1 MEILPEKLFCTGKDS
16 FVHSFLIR
24 NSKLMTLE
32 EKVNADIKAAML
44 AKDQQK
50 LDAIRGIKAALLL
63 LKSSGK
69 PVTPEEEIKAMQ
81 KMVKQRRETAE
92 IYKQQNRKDLEDIE
106 TFQANL
112 IETYLPKQMSE
123 AEIKAAVE
131 QVIAQTG
138 AKSMADMGKVMG
150 VATKQLAGKAD
161 GKLISEMVKKLL
173 SQ

>member
-1 MEILPEKLFCTGKDS
+1 
-16 FVHSFLIR
+16 
-24 NSKLMTLE
+24 MTLE